1 MAKCDPIA
9 GLGVR
14 TTSAKTSPYWWLGAS
29 QGRQGKEIGTGRTP
43 LTNCTEAQ
51 ANTCCTRRLR
61 TLRDTDMNVIAGSIT
76 LLRS

>member
-1 MAKCDPIA
+1 MVKYDPIA

-14 TTSAKTSPYWWLGAS
+14 TTSARTSPYWWLGAG
-29 QGRQGKEIGTGRTP
+29 QGRQGKEMGRTP
-43 LTNCTEAQ
+43 LTNCAEAQ

-61 TLRDTDMNVIAGSIT
+61 TLRDTDMNVIEGSLT